1 MSDTG
6 GKRVVAGNGTFAKS
20 FCQGRSERV
29 RERRG
34 PGRYH
39 RDRCRTRNC
48 KVKTRIRRDRQ
59 SRVRGRER
67 VVAAVENRLSLLL
80 LRLVRR
86 PACIMIR
93 FRAHSRESLPRRDV
107 GFGARRG

>member
-1 MSDTG
+1 MSDAG
-6 GKRVVAGNGTFAKS
+6 GKRVAAGNGTFAKP

-39 RDRCRTRNC
+39 RDRCRTGNC
-48 KVKTRIRRDRQ
+48 KVKTRIGRNRQ

-67 VVAAVENRLSLLL
+67 VVAIQNRLSLSS
-80 LRLVRR
+80 RFVRR
-86 PACIMIR
+86 PGCIVVR
-93 FRAHSRESLPRRDV
+93 FRAHSRKSLPRRDV